1 MEPGDLIDLETI
13 IETPQQE
20 EKELQEFQKVPRLIN
35 FEFQEFINREIENYI
50 EERRPIFD
58 RGIIYYHCDWLK
70 LGKKERCGK
79 RCKEFY
85 CSKHTKS
92 INKGCEIPLP
102 CLYCEAGSRTPI
114 CVKCE
119 KRLFSKV

>member
-1 MEPGDLIDLETI
+1 
-13 IETPQQE
+13 
-20 EKELQEFQKVPRLIN
+20 VPRLIN
-35 FEFQEFINREIENYI
+35 FELQEFINREIENYI

-58 RGIIYYHCDWLK
+58 RGIIYYHCEWLK

-79 RCKEFY
+79 RCKDDVY
-85 CSKHTKS
+85 CSKHIKS

-102 CLYCEAGSRTPI
+102 CLYCEAGSRRPI

-119 KRLFSKV
+119 KRLGLKV